1 MTRFEKIEAYGTAVA
16 AEKLMAIIEIDRQR
30 ESLILQVQAKAPVI
44 SELLDTA
51 ELCVKNGIHLGTIE
65 KDSGTRYARFVTDGI
80 RHHLGFAIDD
90 AFYLD
95 RYKNPNPE
103 VGGYPH
109 KIGFAGGGWNGED
122 FFVDRKGNV
131 VAGQNKRDFIE
142 VAGAFVRN
150 IDEFAEKFYAYVDEI
165 CSRKVK

>member
-1 MTRFEKIEAYGTAVA
+1 MTRFEKIEAYGSAVA
-16 AEKLMAIIEIDRQR
+16 NEKLMTIIEIGKRR
-30 ESLILQVQAKAPVI
+30 ENVIQALREKAPVI

-65 KDSGTRYARFVTDGI
+65 KEGGSRYARFVTDGI

-90 AFYLD
+90 AFYLE

-131 VAGQNKRDFIE
+131 IAGQNKRDFND

-150 IDEFAEKFYAYVDEI
+150 IDEFAEKFYAYVDDI